1 MSSLPYINLGSTKKL
16 ELESGFVAVKYTK
29 ICIIIISSFP
39 GNNMNFLVELFPL
52 VAFAVSFWVY
62 DIFVATAVL
71 MVAMTLQ
78 IVVSFI
84 TGKPI
89 DPLLK
94 ASFFLVLLFG
104 FPTLFLQNEEFIQWK
119 PTILYY
125 GAALLLLS
133 WTIFGKEN
141 PLKKLIQSI
150 SDKAGFTIEAAKSHW
165 NALSLA
171 WILGLL
177 IMGTANIYVAK
188 SFELSTWVSFKSFV
202 LPILLP
208 IYLFATGALL
218 LKSNFSDPPVET
230 KVNELEDN
238 G

>member
-1 MSSLPYINLGSTKKL
+1 M
-16 ELESGFVAVKYTK
+16 
-29 ICIIIISSFP
+29 
-39 GNNMNFLVELFPL
+39 
-52 VAFAVSFWVY
+52 
-62 DIFVATAVL
+62 
-71 MVAMTLQ
+71 Q

-84 TGKPI
+84 TRKPI
-89 DPLLK
+89 DLLLK

-141 PLKKLIQSI
+141 PLQKLIQSI
-150 SDKAGFTIEAAKSHW
+150 SDKAGFTIEAAISRWK
-165 NALSLA
+165 ALSFA
-171 WILGLL
+171 WTIGLL
-177 IMGTANIYVAK
+177 IIGTANIYVAK

-208 IYLFATGALL
+208 IYFVTTGALL
-218 LKSNFSDPPVET
+218 LKSNFTETSVET
-230 KVNELEDN
+230 EGSELEDN

>member
-1 MSSLPYINLGSTKKL
+1 
-16 ELESGFVAVKYTK
+16 
-29 ICIIIISSFP
+29 
-39 GNNMNFLVELFPL
+39 MNFLVELFPL

-78 IVVSFI
+78 IIVSFI

-141 PLKKLIQSI
+141 PLQKLIQSI
-150 SDKAGFTIEAAKSHW
+150 SDKAGFTIEAAISRWK
-165 NALSLA
+165 ALSFA
-171 WILGLL
+171 WTIGLL
-177 IMGTANIYVAK
+177 IIGTANIYVAK

-208 IYLFATGALL
+208 IYFVTTGALL
-218 LKSNFSDPPVET
+218 LKSNFTEASVET
-230 KVNELEDN
+230 EGSELEDN

>member
-1 MSSLPYINLGSTKKL
+1 MNLL
-16 ELESGFVAVKYTK
+16 
-29 ICIIIISSFP
+29 ID
-39 GNNMNFLVELFPL
+39 LFPL

-71 MVAMTLQ
+71 MIAMTLQ

-125 GAALLLLS
+125 GAALLLLF
-133 WTIFGKEN
+133 WPIFGKGN
-141 PLKKLIQSI
+141 PLQKLIQGI
-150 SDKAGFTIEAAKSHW
+150 SDKAGFTIEAAKSRW
-165 NALSLA
+165 NTLSFA
-171 WILGLL
+171 WIIGLL
-177 IMGTANIYVAK
+177 IIGTANIYVAK
-188 SFELSTWVSFKSFV
+188 SFELSTWVSFKSFA
-202 LPILLP
+202 LPIILP
-208 IYLFATGALL
+208 IYLFATGTLL
-218 LKSNFSDPPVET
+218 LTGNFSDPSVET
-230 KVNELEDN
+230 KVTELEDN